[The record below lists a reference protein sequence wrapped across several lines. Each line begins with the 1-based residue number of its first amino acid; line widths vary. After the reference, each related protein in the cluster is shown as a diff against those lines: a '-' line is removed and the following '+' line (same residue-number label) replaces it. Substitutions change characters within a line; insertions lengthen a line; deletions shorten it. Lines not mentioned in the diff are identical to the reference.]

1 MASASTLL
9 WLTVLGFVSLQCAHG
24 FVHTQISEM
33 SKDCQ
38 NRYDQLISSI
48 QAPTLED
55 EQNCTDLITNA
66 TANTDGLAC
75 PAQDTLVA
83 CFQVITLNMPSH
95 LSAEATGFDNHIG
108 FAFSVE

>member
-1 MASASTLL
+1 MRWLPLRLLTLSLAGVTMKTAGTLL
-9 WLTVLGFVSLQCAHG
+9 LVAFLGFISLQGTHG
-24 FVHTQISEM
+24 FVHTQISQM

-38 NRYDQLISSI
+38 NRYDRLINSI

-83 CFQVITLNMPSH
+83 CFQVITVAVH
-95 LSAEATGFDNHIG
+95 L
-108 FAFSVE
+108 

>member
-1 MASASTLL
+1 MAIAGTLL
-9 WLTVLGFVSLQCAHG
+9 CVALFSVVSLQFTHG

-38 NRYDQLISSI
+38 SRYDQLISSI

-55 EQNCTDLITNA
+55 EMNCTDLITNA
-66 TANTDGLAC
+66 TANTDGIAC

-83 CFQVITLNMPSH
+83 CFQVSNIEVGLR
-95 LSAEATGFDNHIG
+95 LGFICLLRH
-108 FAFSVE
+108 SL